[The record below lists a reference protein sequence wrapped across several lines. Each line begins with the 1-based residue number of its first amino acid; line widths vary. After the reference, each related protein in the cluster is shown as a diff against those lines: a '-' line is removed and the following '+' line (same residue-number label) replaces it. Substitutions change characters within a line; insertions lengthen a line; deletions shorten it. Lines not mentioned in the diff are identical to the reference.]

1 MNSLSQQAHTTTAQD
16 TEETLVV
23 FRVWKDTGEVIAL
36 FPAMQEP
43 GYLCGSYARVGQHG
57 AADYEG
63 VVAQSRPATEEEYE
77 DLHGELESLGYRLDV
92 RKKKP
97 IGL

>member
-1 MNSLSQQAHTTTAQD
+1 MSLSQQAHTATAQD

-23 FRVWKDTGEVIAL
+23 FRVWRDTGELIAL
-36 FPAMQEP
+36 FPAMKEP
-43 GYLCGSYARVGQHG
+43 GYLCGSYMRVGQHG

-63 VVAQSRPATEEEYE
+63 VVAQSRPAREEEYE
-77 DLHGELESLGYRLDV
+77 DLHAELEDLGYRLRV
-92 RKKKP
+92 LKKKP